1 VTLGA
6 RHFVGSVVCLLLLQL
21 VCLDS
26 ISAPKVG
33 VLWQV
38 ASPVDTSLFEGLREL
53 GYTPGRDILI
63 DWRITDSSSEK
74 IRSLALDL
82 IRTNS
87 DIIVT
92 GGTVVTRETLAVNK
106 QIPVVFVAGDP
117 VGTGFVKSL
126 AEPAGNATGVSS
138 GPTDLTG
145 KRLELLQMLT
155 PRARHIG
162 YLRNPSN
169 PAQDLS
175 FQEVLRVAQSLKIR
189 IEPLT
194 ASNSSDLG
202 QVLRDLRGQRLDAI
216 LVSGQITFFKGSSGF
231 RVGHEG
237 RV

>member
-6 RHFVGSVVCLLLLQL
+6 RHLVACFVCLLLLQL

-106 QIPVVFVAGDP
+106 
-117 VGTGFVKSL
+117 
-126 AEPAGNATGVSS
+126 
-138 GPTDLTG
+138 
-145 KRLELLQMLT
+145 
-155 PRARHIG
+155 
-162 YLRNPSN
+162 
-169 PAQDLS
+169 
-175 FQEVLRVAQSLKIR
+175 
-189 IEPLT
+189 
-194 ASNSSDLG
+194 
-202 QVLRDLRGQRLDAI
+202 
-216 LVSGQITFFKGSSGF
+216 
-231 RVGHEG
+231 
-237 RV
+237 